1 MSLAD
6 RLKER
11 FRSRLKR
18 WIEREKSELGCAALA
33 TKRVAKKVGMSV
45 AGIYRIVGNYPFPVK
60 IQAHHYVAA
69 LVHTMKAPRRR
80 VTMSIFSTE
89 QAAKREFAR

>member
-18 WIEREKSELGCAALA
+18 WIEREKAEVGCAVLA

-80 VTMSIFSTE
+80 VTMTVMRH
-89 QAAKREFAR
+89 REMA